1 MHMYGRRWSDHKLT
15 PLRPMADAGFIS
27 QLLAER
33 EQRST
38 QHQSE
43 PRANVGA
50 IGAYASGGTIGV
62 RRVPAGYRTTI
73 VV

>member
-1 MHMYGRRWSDHKLT
+1 MHMYGRRWSDQKLT
-15 PLRPMADAGFIS
+15 PIRPTADAGFVS

-33 EQRST
+33 EQRSP
-38 QHQSE
+38 QHQPE
-43 PRANVGA
+43 PGASVGA